1 MKLDMINLY
10 QFGVRAIGSL
20 WRDEEGIGTLEIVL
34 IAAVLIMV
42 ALFFKDWIMDFL
54 GNLMNSVEGKADT
67 IFK

>member
-1 MKLDMINLY
+1 MDIRMTNLY
-10 QFGVRAIGSL
+10 QIGFKAISSL

-42 ALFFKDWIMDFL
+42 ALFFKDWILDFL
-54 GNLMNSVEGKADT
+54 GNLMDSVEGKADT